1 MDHCTGDYSFR
12 LNGSSGDELVETF
25 SFSADRYL
33 QIQCYRLS
41 EFPDNRQINIYY
53 KKYET
58 GNSNFSITIRPSLKS
73 FGAWIANII
82 SFINISLRWCVWLWQ
97 PWKRRPR
104 GAQTAKWL
112 FRTLFLSLLS
122 LWTFLLTNPLALN
135 FFITWYTV
143 LVG

>member
-73 FGAWIANII
+73 FGA
-82 SFINISLRWCVWLWQ
+82 
-97 PWKRRPR
+97 
-104 GAQTAKWL
+104 
-112 FRTLFLSLLS
+112 
-122 LWTFLLTNPLALN
+122 
-135 FFITWYTV
+135 
-143 LVG
+143 